1 MGQRHATSNNY
12 AYKLASSA
20 AYAIYISEVA
30 EAKNQI
36 PDVPA
41 IISETQAAQTK
52 ADRKIAALERE
63 LTKTKER
70 QRQARADLSITNHKL
85 TKLADGKPHTEETWE
100 VCLFALALAEAREQV
115 VASFYHNMDLLQSR
129 IAAFSKGI

>member
-1 MGQRHATSNNY
+1 
-12 AYKLASSA
+12 LASSA

-85 TKLADGKPHTEETWE
+85 TKLADGKPHTSTSTVEIETSTTI
-100 VCLFALALAEAREQV
+100 FALRDLSPEA
-115 VASFYHNMDLLQSR
+115 ASTLR
-129 IAAFSKGI
+129 AFANECVDAKDGAPLWFGTPQGHA